1 MKNTRLLFA
10 VMGIVLIGG
19 ASVWGIMSVAN
30 GSPPSPTQSSCGP
43 EVLTDTY
50 SGYISEYHTP
60 GNCSSPNGIT
70 VDALGRV
77 WFVEQNTSKLAV
89 FHPDRQ
95 NFTEYQLPVTEPIT
109 WSLTSTA
116 DGNIWMTDANSSEV
130 IRFDPISSNFTQYR
144 LNPDSF
150 PMQIVHGPDGAVWFS
165 ELYGHRIGRIQPD
178 NGLLSE
184 YPTPNNDTAPSGIA
198 FDLNGTLWISMVSFN
213 ESVPNTLATLDPGNG
228 VYHYYEMPTPIAQ
241 PTGIAVDRSGKVWFT
256 EHGPSLL
263 GRFDPATGQLIEI
276 ATSKK
281 SGASTTLPYWLVED
295 AAGNIWFNEH
305 YANRIARLDPG
316 TLTMTEYDIPS
327 RVPSYGNIS
336 NALTIAAG
344 PSGNLWFTELTA
356 SRLGLVNASIVP
368 DLTVAGPV
376 SVDVSA
382 NSTLRFNMTATGIYS
397 GGFGLEAS
405 DSEVASGALQNFTV
419 SFSSPVSLLNG
430 KPLVVNFNAIVT
442 LIGSPI
448 LGDYYF
454 TFTAR
459 EPGLAASKI
468 VIVRLVPPP

>member
-1 MKNTRLLFA
+1 LKSTRLLFA
-10 VMGIVLIGG
+10 VIGIVLIGG
-19 ASVWGIMSVAN
+19 AFVWGIMSVAN
-30 GSPPSPTQSSCGP
+30 GSPPSPIQNSCGP
-43 EVLTDTY
+43 AVLTDTLA
-50 SGYISEYHTP
+50 GYVAEYRTP

-77 WFVEQNTSKLAV
+77 WFVEQNTSNLAV
-89 FHPDRQ
+89 FYPASG
-95 NFTEYQLPVTEPIT
+95 NFTEYGLPVNEPIT

-116 DGNIWMTDANSSEV
+116 DGKIWMTDANSSEI
-130 IRFDPISSNFTQYR
+130 IRFDPGSSNFTQYR

-150 PMQIVHGPDGAVWFS
+150 PMQVVRGPDGAVWFS
-165 ELYGHRIGRIQPD
+165 ELYGHRIGRIQPG
-178 NGLLSE
+178 NGLLTE
-184 YPTPNNDTAPSGIA
+184 YPTPSNDTAPSGIA

-213 ESVPNTLATLDPGNG
+213 ESVPNTLATLDPGSG

-241 PTGIAVDRSGKVWFT
+241 PTGIAVDRSGKVWFA
-256 EHGPSLL
+256 EHGSSFL

-276 ATSKK
+276 ATSRKL
-281 SGASTTLPYWLVED
+281 GAATTLPYWLVED

-305 YANRIARLDPG
+305 YANRIARLNPG
-316 TLTMTEYDIPS
+316 KLTLTEYDIPS

-336 NALTIAAG
+336 NALTVATG
-344 PSGNLWFTELTA
+344 PNGDLWFTELTA
-356 SRLGLVNASIVP
+356 SRLGLVNASVVP
-368 DLTVAGPV
+368 DISVAGPA
-376 SVDVSA
+376 SVDVSSD
-382 NSTLRFNMTATGIYS
+382 STLRFNLTATGTYA

-419 SFSSPVSLLNG
+419 SFSSTVSLLYG
-430 KPLVVNFNAIVT
+430 KPFVVDINATVT
-442 LIGSPI
+442 LIGGPI

-459 EPGLAASKI
+459 EPNLAASKI